1 MAMKNRKVPHGKF
14 SRFGALASLA
24 GRVASNVAWEGTKQF
39 AQGNRP
45 SRKDL
50 VMSPTN
56 IAHVADKL
64 ADLRGAAM
72 KVGQLLSMDAGDLI
86 PPELSDLLARLRS
99 NATPMPPAQLKAVLN
114 EELGDNWQAEF
125 THFRF
130 SPIASASIGQV
141 HEAYTD
147 AGEKVAVKVQY
158 PRIKDSIDSDVD
170 NVITLLRLSGLIP
183 KEANYQAL
191 LDEAKQQLHDE
202 ADYRKEAQA
211 LTRFGDHLKNANG
224 LMVPRVHS
232 ALTSDR
238 ILTMSYMAGESIE
251 RLNKAS
257 ETIRHRV
264 ISRLFQLLFEEVFV
278 FGEVQ
283 TDPNFANYLYQPD
296 TGRVVLLDFGA
307 TRQYAP
313 TFTDGYRKLFL
324 AAIEKDNVG
333 IEAALTQ
340 IGFFA
345 EHILPEQKASVL
357 ELVNTACEP
366 IATDAPFNFGDAD
379 LATRLRNRG
388 MALSMEQGYWH
399 TPPADALFLHRK
411 IAGLYLLAA
420 KLNVSFNVRQLLLPY
435 LTHSHTDNPVEA

>member
-1 MAMKNRKVPHGKF
+1 MKSSKVPHGKW

-50 VMSPTN
+50 VMSPAN
-56 IAHVADKL
+56 IAQVADKL

-86 PPELSDLLARLRS
+86 PPELSDLLARLRN
-99 NATPMPPAQLKAVLN
+99 NATPMPPAQLKTVLN
-114 EELGDNWQAEF
+114 EQLGDNWQAEF
-125 THFRF
+125 AHFRF

-202 ADYRKEAQA
+202 ADYLKEAQS
-211 LTRFGDHLKNANG
+211 LTRFGIHLKEADG
-224 LMVPRVHS
+224 LVVPKVHS

-238 ILTMSYMAGESIE
+238 ILTMSFMEGEPIE
-251 RLNKAS
+251 QLDRAS
-257 ETIRHRV
+257 EVVRQQV
-264 ISRLFQLLFEEVFV
+264 VSRLFQLLFEEVFV

-283 TDPNFANYLYQPD
+283 TDPNFANYLYQTD

-313 TFTDGYRKLFL
+313 TFTEGYRKLFL
-324 AAIEKDNVG
+324 AAIEKDNAG

-345 EHILPEQKASVL
+345 EDILPEQKASVL

-366 IATDAPFNFGDAD
+366 IAADAPFAFGQAD

-399 TPPADALFLHRK
+399 TPPADALFLHHK

-420 KLNVSFNVRQLLLPY
+420 KLNVTLNVRALLLPY
-435 LTHSHTDNPVEA
+435 LTGESTAEATQV

>member
-1 MAMKNRKVPHGKF
+1 MKSSKVPHGRY
-14 SRFGALASLA
+14 SRLGALASLA
-24 GRVASNVAWEGTKQF
+24 GRVASNVAWEGAKQF

-50 VMSPTN
+50 VMSPAN

-86 PPELSDLLARLRS
+86 PPELSDLLARLR
-99 NATPMPPAQLKAVLN
+99 NHATPMPSTQLNQVLT
-114 EELGDNWQAEF
+114 EQWGPEWKQAF

-147 AGEKVAVKVQY
+147 AGDKVAVKVQY

-202 ADYRKEAQA
+202 ADYRKEANA
-211 LTRFGDHLKNANG
+211 MLRFHERLNTHTDLV
-224 LMVPRVHS
+224 VPTVHS
-232 ALTSDR
+232 TLTTDR
-238 ILTMSYMAGESIE
+238 VLIMDYMAGEPIE
-251 RLNKAS
+251 TLTKA
-257 ETIRHRV
+257 EPAVRHRAV
-264 ISRLFQLLFEEVFV
+264 SQLFILLFEEVFV

-283 TDPNFANYLYQPD
+283 TDPNFANYLYQPES
-296 TGRVVLLDFGA
+296 GRIVLLDFGA
-307 TRQYAP
+307 TRQY
-313 TFTDGYRKLFL
+313 TSRFTEGYRKLFL
-324 AAIEKDNVG
+324 AAIEKDNPG
-333 IEAALTQ
+333 IDAALTQ

-345 EHILPEQKASVL
+345 EAILPEQKASVL

-366 IATDAPFNFGDAD
+366 IATDAPFNFGQAD

-420 KLNVSFNVRQLLLPY
+420 KLDVTLNVRALLMPY
-435 LTHSHTDNPVEA
+435 LTAERVKTA